1 MKRRLTINYLFNLS
15 YQLLIIILPL
25 ITTPYVSR
33 ILKPEGIGIY
43 SYTTSI
49 TTYFIL
55 FGCIGL
61 NLYGQR
67 EIAYHQDKIYERSK
81 VFYELLFLK
90 ILVMSV
96 SIIIFIIT
104 VEWMN
109 VYKILFYIQLL
120 DLIANM
126 LDISYFYQGLEDFKK
141 IVLRNLSLKII
152 GILCI
157 LLFVRTQDDLPL
169 YAFIYSAS
177 LLLGNLSLWLTVKK
191 YLVKVPI
198 HKLKIFQH
206 VKPTLILFFPQIAIS
221 IYTVLDRTMIGII
234 THNTAQIAYYEQAQK
249 IIKLTLT
256 VVTSLSTVMLPR
268 IANLYINNDKSKIIA
283 YTEKSLKYTFSISL
297 PIMFGLIAIASN
309 LIPWFL
315 GNSFLDSIPILQFTS
330 LIVVFIGI
338 SNIIGFQYLIPT
350 KRQKIYTISTIVG
363 SCVNLILNFFLI
375 PHFLS
380 LGASVA
386 SVAAECSVCAYQL
399 YHIRKEIHFYQMI
412 KSAMYYLASSFLM
425 FLIIYFLSA
434 HLSSSIMMT
443 FLLVSFGI
451 ILYFFFLI
459 VLKDELI
466 FAVKKRIF
474 NKKEC

>member
-90 ILVMSV
+90 ILIMSI

-152 GILCI
+152 
-157 LLFVRTQDDLPL
+157 
-169 YAFIYSAS
+169 
-177 LLLGNLSLWLTVKK
+177 VK
-191 YLVKVPI
+191 
-198 HKLKIFQH
+198 
-206 VKPTLILFFPQIAIS
+206 
-221 IYTVLDRTMIGII
+221 
-234 THNTAQIAYYEQAQK
+234 
-249 IIKLTLT
+249 
-256 VVTSLSTVMLPR
+256 
-268 IANLYINNDKSKIIA
+268 
-283 YTEKSLKYTFSISL
+283 
-297 PIMFGLIAIASN
+297 
-309 LIPWFL
+309 
-315 GNSFLDSIPILQFTS
+315 
-330 LIVVFIGI
+330 
-338 SNIIGFQYLIPT
+338 
-350 KRQKIYTISTIVG
+350 
-363 SCVNLILNFFLI
+363 
-375 PHFLS
+375 
-380 LGASVA
+380 
-386 SVAAECSVCAYQL
+386 
-399 YHIRKEIHFYQMI
+399 
-412 KSAMYYLASSFLM
+412 
-425 FLIIYFLSA
+425 YF
-434 HLSSSIMMT
+434 
-443 FLLVSFGI
+443 
-451 ILYFFFLI
+451 
-459 VLKDELI
+459 
-466 FAVKKRIF
+466 
-474 NKKEC
+474 